1 MSVDAEQ
8 IARRAKHAFEEAQQR
23 LTQGAAAD
31 QARSAALEQIR
42 AHLQDARDEIEAAN
56 KEDMRLANEQVA
68 AGNLSA
74 SLASRLDLFSKPG
87 KWESMLQG
95 VSDVAALPSPLDVCT
110 YAKRL
115 AEPTSKSGALDLY
128 RLTCPIGV
136 LLCIF
141 EARPEVIINIASLAI
156 KSGNAA
162 ILKGGKES
170 KHTAAVM
177 AKVVAAALATTPL
190 PSDLVQTVETRG
202 DVAALLHQDRYVDLV
217 IPRGSNELVRS
228 IQREARMPVMGHA
241 DGLCAGY
248 VHEDAEV
255 EMTVATVIDA
265 KTDYPAACNALETL
279 LLHRSHL
286 TSGLWTTLSSALL
299 QVGVTL
305 HCDAESLPVASQSLS
320 LLPSSSSSSS
330 SAKVGKV
337 VAATAEDFDTEFLD
351 LDLAIKVVSDVDE
364 AIRHINEHGSH
375 HTDII
380 LCRPLD
386 ADAHT
391 TYNPTPGAQ
400 GASGEMASPVEHP
413 AAKKFTQSLSSANVF
428 VNASSRFA
436 DGFRY
441 GFGTEVGI
449 STGRTHARGPVGLE
463 GLVIYKYVV
472 KAQGRGPQTA
482 AEFNGAPQDGGEKRE
497 WAHNDIEMRYP
508 RF

>member
-1 MSVDAEQ
+1 MSIGAEH
-8 IARRAKHAFEEAQQR
+8 IAKRAKLAFDEAQHR

-31 QARSAALEQIR
+31 QVRCAALHQIR
-42 AHLQDARDEIEAAN
+42 NYLEAAKPHIQAAN
-56 KEDMRLANEQVA
+56 HTDVQLANQQVA
-68 AGNLSA
+68 AGKLSA

-95 VSDVAALPSPLDVCT
+95 ITDVASLPSPLDQCT

-115 AEPTSKSGALDLY
+115 AEPTPTSGALDLY

-177 AKVVAAALATTPL
+177 AKVVAEALASTPL
-190 PSDLVQTVETRG
+190 PSDLVQTVETRS
-202 DVAALLHQDRYVDLV
+202 DVAALLHQDRYIDLV

-248 VHEDAEV
+248 IHEDAEV
-255 EMTVATVIDA
+255 EMTVATIIDA

-286 TSGLWTTLSSALL
+286 STGLWSTLSAALL
-299 QVGVTL
+299 SVGVTL
-305 HCDAESLPVASQSLS
+305 HCDEATLGIASDALS
-320 LLPSSSSSSS
+320 RLPSTSTPSL
-330 SAKVGKV
+330 GKV
-337 VAATAEDFDTEFLD
+337 VAAVASDFDTEFLD
-351 LDLAIKVVSDVDE
+351 LDLAVKVVDDVDE
-364 AIRHINEHGSH
+364 AIRHINTHGSH

-380 LCRPLD
+380 LCRPLGPSSSSS
-386 ADAHT
+386 T
-391 TYNPTPGAQ
+391 TYDPAQ
-400 GASGEMASPVEHP
+400 PATEHA
-413 AAKKFTQSLSSANVF
+413 AAKKFTQGLCSANVF

-449 STGRTHARGPVGLE
+449 STGKTHARGPVGLE
-463 GLVIYKYVV
+463 GLVIYKYVI
-472 KAQGRGPQTA
+472 KASGRGAQAA
-482 AEFNGAPQDGGEKRE
+482 AEFSRQDEEKRE
-497 WAHNDIEMRYP
+497 WAHKELEKRYP
-508 RF
+508 TF